1 MFGSFM
7 KKTGTIL
14 VLVGGLLTA
23 GIILSFYGSQVI
35 TEDLVQVDGSISNGE
50 SLETVA
56 ELDPEINNVGVYVVQ
71 TMNFNQGDIS
81 VKIFD
86 PSGSQIISKTVEIE
100 SFEEQFDISTKGDFR
115 LIIENAGD
123 STEVIG
129 VIGHLPDT
137 AKFSIG
143 VTGFYLLVV
152 GLFGMVGLGIYVAK
166 NRRKN

>member
-1 MFGSFM
+1 M

-14 VLVGGLLTA
+14 VLVGGLVA
-23 GIILSFYGSQVI
+23 VGMILSLYGSQVI
-35 TEDLVQVDGSISNGE
+35 TEDLIQVDGNIGNGE
-50 SLETVA
+50 SIEAIV
-56 ELDPEINNVGVYVVQ
+56 ELDPAINDVGVYVVQ

-81 VKIFD
+81 VQIFD

-100 SFEEQFDISTKGDFR
+100 SHEEQFDISSKGSFR

-123 STEVIG
+123 NTEIIG

-143 VTGFYLLVV
+143 VIGFYLLLV
-152 GLFGMVGLGIYVAK
+152 GFFGMVGLGINVVI

>member
-1 MFGSFM
+1 
-7 KKTGTIL
+7 
-14 VLVGGLLTA
+14 VTA

-35 TEDLVQVDGSISNGE
+35 TEDFIQVDGNIGNGE
-50 SLETVA
+50 SIEVIT
-56 ELDPEINNVGVYVVQ
+56 ELDPAINDVGVYVVQ

-86 PSGSQIISKTVEIE
+86 PSGTQMISKTVEIE
-100 SFEEQFDISTKGDFR
+100 SFEEQFDISSKGSFR

-123 STEVIG
+123 NTDVIG

-137 AKFSIG
+137 AKVAIG
-143 VTGFYLLVV
+143 YTGFFLLVV
-152 GLFGMVGLGIYVAK
+152 GFFGMVVLGIYVVI